1 MVFVEDNH
9 DKLARGA
16 NIHEGGQSNV
26 KQSFLRP
33 EKDRFEGVSPEL
45 SAFCMS
51 KDLRLLFVA
60 SAQADAS
67 VFVWEITTNTQLC

>member
-1 MVFVEDNH
+1 
-9 DKLARGA
+9 
-16 NIHEGGQSNV
+16 
-26 KQSFLRP
+26 
-33 EKDRFEGVSPEL
+33 
-45 SAFCMS
+45 MS